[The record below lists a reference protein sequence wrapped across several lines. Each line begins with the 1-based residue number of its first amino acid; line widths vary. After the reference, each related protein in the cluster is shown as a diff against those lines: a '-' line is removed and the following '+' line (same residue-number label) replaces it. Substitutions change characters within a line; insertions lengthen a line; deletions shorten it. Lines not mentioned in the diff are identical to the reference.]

1 MKLVLEVGYP
11 LLVCCALVVPGALV
25 ALDLVILIGVVGVS
39 IICIA
44 ETYWKRSGSVGRMNS
59 AVFVIV
65 LY

>member
-1 MKLVLEVGYP
+1 M
-11 LLVCCALVVPGALV
+11 VCCALVVPGALV